1 MRRWRVVL
9 ITVLG
14 WVLALG
20 ATTAVSV
27 EEDAPD
33 PFAQREE
40 VVALVL
46 AQDERFA
53 GLPDYERQA
62 VLASANFDT
71 VGMLLSE
78 DYYRVLPSQS
88 SYFSPWWVDFGYPSS
103 WLVEVNLVDGCVE
116 PSSDDPPI
124 PDPCEW
130 RHSWL
135 YRVQPDGS
143 VALLYEEG
151 DPDPLSAE

>member
-27 EEDAPD
+27 EKDAPD
-33 PFAQREE
+33 RFAQREE

-53 GLPDYERQA
+53 GLPGYERQA

-88 SYFSPWWVDFGYPSS
+88 SSFSPSLVDFGYPSS
-103 WLVEVNLVDGCVE
+103 WLVEVNLVNGCVG
-116 PSSDDPPI
+116 PPSDDPPI

-135 YRVQPDGS
+135 YRVQTDGS

-151 DPDPLSAE
+151 DPDPLFVE